1 MPDQK
6 RPTSPAAEDSRKQES
21 WPEAYM
27 ECLERLKH
35 PEPERLE
42 SLMRNELA
50 GIERRRLIRHLLTG
64 CPRCVKVTRRC
75 WTLGSRPLA
84 AAGEAGAADGS
95 KLPE

>member
-1 MPDQK
+1 MPEASPK
-6 RPTSPAAEDSRKQES
+6 HPTSPPQEDSRKREPRPKEYTEY
-21 WPEAYM
+21 PE
-27 ECLERLKH
+27 CLKH

-42 SLMRNELA
+42 GLMRNELA

-84 AAGEAGAADGS
+84 GTADGS

>member
-1 MPDQK
+1 MEYPQ
-6 RPTSPAAEDSRKQES
+6 
-21 WPEAYM
+21 YM
-27 ECLERLKH
+27 EH

-42 SLMRNELA
+42 GLMRNELA
-50 GIERRRLIRHLLTG
+50 GVERRRLIRHLLTG

-84 AAGEAGAADGS
+84 GAVAVEAGAGAGTADGS

>member
-1 MPDQK
+1 MRETRPQHPAPPTAGYSQK
-6 RPTSPAAEDSRKQES
+6 REPR
-21 WPEAYM
+21 
-27 ECLERLKH
+27 LEEYTEH

-42 SLMRNELA
+42 GLMRNELS
-50 GIERRRLIRHLLTG
+50 GVERRRLIRHLLTG

-84 AAGEAGAADGS
+84 DGS